1 MHKKLIITI
10 LAVLLLSG
18 MELLNAQEAPKRP
31 RVLKHQQK
39 QVQRKHTQKAEKPKV
54 SQKTGRR
61 KAGRTRQKAEKVR
74 PNRGQTIKIQKHRT
88 NRPAIRKTN
97 QAQTYQR
104 WFGGLK
110 KAYRE
115 NDRKKMGRLIRIMEQ
130 RQKQIR
136 KQAPLKRQQKKSV
149 SQKAMQR
156 RRRGNQRHGWVKSNY
171 PKRHRLGTY
180 PRSRGSAGGF
190 IESYRNPRP
199 RLRMRRDRHR
209 PEWRRYHRL

>member
-1 MHKKLIITI
+1 MHKKLILTI
-10 LAVLLLSG
+10 LAVLLFAG
-18 MELLNAQEAPKRP
+18 IEFLNAQETPKRP
-31 RVLKHQQK
+31 QVLKHQQK
-39 QVQRKHTQKAEKPKV
+39 QVQRKHTQKAGKQKV
-54 SQKTGRR
+54 SQKEGKRKTGRS
-61 KAGRTRQKAEKVR
+61 RQKAATVR
-74 PNRGQTIKIQKHRT
+74 PKRGQAIKIQKTRT
-88 NRPAIRKTN
+88 NRPAVRKTN

-149 SQKAMQR
+149 SQKAMHR
-156 RRRGNQRHGWVKSNY
+156 RRRGNRRHGWVKSNY
-171 PKRHRLGTY
+171 QDRHRLGTY
-180 PRSRGSAGGF
+180 PRSRSYGGDF

-209 PEWRRYHRL
+209 PERRRYHRL